1 VRQNASEN
9 GQISPSA
16 RPAILMSAARDL
28 FLEVP
33 PLRVAAGDD
42 AYDKLSRAAEL
53 WRQEGQHFSAGVA
66 MFDASDAAWGQPD
79 RMLEA
84 LRLGMADLE
93 FVISEQAPTSPAS
106 LAALYKLR
114 QSTDRTSWFSD
125 ADRATVSARVRELSS
140 ELGQR
145 LFKHFKNSENADGYL
160 VRGIVIVTDRD
171 GIWDTRFPDY
181 EVPSSIE
188 QPGQELLLNIPS
200 AFRLFVSTG
209 EWQAA
214 HEIVNLRKIAFTTS
228 GLKGWQ
234 AVTLGHVNPGE
245 TVARFDEAADFFI
258 QDAIPPTAED
268 MMRRGGHWSGI
279 NQQLWAKYFRARA
292 RLVESI
298 RTPTKVKELL
308 DRAAD
313 ALADTESGWHSGEV
327 SRFHV
332 LIKVMAKLLSDPL
345 SFDAE
350 EARREY
356 ALEIRMSGEV
366 EQDRLALTFITE
378 AASGFRGFATD
389 PGSEITRNRLELA
402 LGALER
408 IPTIGPEVTNAVRP
422 EIGKKALATIL
433 GPIRTWMHRSLGGI
447 TDEAQ
452 FRLILLRLLQ
462 NGLPIYAQVRHGPLE
477 YGKDIVALLEIDGE
491 IVLRQYQVKCGDIDR
506 KKWRESKDEM
516 ETMFQVPLTSFQLPI
531 VPQRIEGILI
541 TNGHANPYIEP
552 VIDGWL
558 QEQRET
564 HKRLVEFMHLDALV
578 DWITK
583 GRLVNELRAAL
594 REHGIDTGE
603 A

>member
-1 VRQNASEN
+1 M
-9 GQISPSA
+9 P
-16 RPAILMSAARDL
+16 
-28 FLEVP
+28 F
-33 PLRVAAGDD
+33 
-42 AYDKLSRAAEL
+42 
-53 WRQEGQHFSAGVA
+53 
-66 MFDASDAAWGQPD
+66 
-79 RMLEA
+79 
-84 LRLGMADLE
+84 
-93 FVISEQAPTSPAS
+93 
-106 LAALYKLR
+106 
-114 QSTDRTSWFSD
+114 
-125 ADRATVSARVRELSS
+125 
-140 ELGQR
+140 
-145 LFKHFKNSENADGYL
+145 
-160 VRGIVIVTDRD
+160 
-171 GIWDTRFPDY
+171 
-181 EVPSSIE
+181 
-188 QPGQELLLNIPS
+188 
-200 AFRLFVSTG
+200 
-209 EWQAA
+209 
-214 HEIVNLRKIAFTTS
+214 
-228 GLKGWQ
+228 
-234 AVTLGHVNPGE
+234 
-245 TVARFDEAADFFI
+245 
-258 QDAIPPTAED
+258 
-268 MMRRGGHWSGI
+268 
-279 NQQLWAKYFRARA
+279 
-292 RLVESI
+292 
-298 RTPTKVKELL
+298 
-308 DRAAD
+308 
-313 ALADTESGWHSGEV
+313 
-327 SRFHV
+327 
-332 LIKVMAKLLSDPL
+332 
-345 SFDAE
+345 
-350 EARREY
+350 
-356 ALEIRMSGEV
+356 EIRMSGEV